1 MNTDKGIDEDER
13 IEKART
19 AECERGLRK
28 SKRDPSPASRV
39 QDDDAL
45 RMGARKA
52 GAGAG
57 GHAAGVA
64 LRTIVGLVA
73 GDVHF
78 EQGAGGDVQLEASAA
93 AVNDGAGGYGQA
105 AFLFDYADG
114 FARGAA
120 GGPDVFDDEDAFA
133 GLQLEAAAQRHLAGA
148 IALDEKRANAEGA
161 GDFVAD
167 NQATE

>member
-19 AECERGLRK
+19 AECERVLQK

-64 LRTIVGLVA
+64 LRTIVGLVT

-78 EQGAGGDVQLEASAA
+78 EQGAGGNVEFEASAA
-93 AVNDGAGGYGQA
+93 AVNDGSCGDCQA
-105 AFLFDYADG
+105 AFLFYDADS

-120 GGPDVFDDEDAFA
+120 GGPDVFDYQDTFA
-133 GLQLEAAAQRHLAGA
+133 GL
-148 IALDEKRANAEGA
+148 
-161 GDFVAD
+161 
-167 NQATE
+167 

>member
-64 LRTIVGLVA
+64 LRAIVGLVA

-78 EQGAGGDVQLEASAA
+78 EQGAGGDVELEASAA
-93 AVNDGAGGYGQA
+93 AIDDGAGSDGQG
-105 AFLFDYADG
+105 AFLFYDADG

-120 GGPDVFDDEDAFA
+120 SGPHVFDNQNAFA
-133 GLQLEAAAQRHLAGA
+133 GLQLE
-148 IALDEKRANAEGA
+148 
-161 GDFVAD
+161 
-167 NQATE
+167 